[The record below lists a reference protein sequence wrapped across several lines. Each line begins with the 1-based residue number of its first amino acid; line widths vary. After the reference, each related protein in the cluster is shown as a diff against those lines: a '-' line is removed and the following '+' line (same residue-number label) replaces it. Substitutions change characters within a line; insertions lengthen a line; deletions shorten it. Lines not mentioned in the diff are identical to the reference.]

1 MNRYGAPS
9 HGSSL
14 RESQCGVAIREGSA
28 VSADFRSL
36 NSLNTEPKHGSLNN
50 DAGASK
56 VRRLREQTGR
66 LATHICR
73 NIPKTF

>member
-14 RESQCGVAIREGSA
+14 RESHCGVAIREGSA

-36 NSLNTEPKHGSLNN
+36 NSLNTEPKQGSINN
-50 DAGASK
+50 DEGEGRQGA
-56 VRRLREQTGR
+56 
-66 LATHICR
+66 
-73 NIPKTF
+73 